1 MNSLYIASIFI
12 FVVFVLSILAIESK
26 NILKS
31 ILFLSAASIFTA
43 IIFVVWKAP
52 DVAMTEAAIGAGFT
66 TFLFFIAYFK
76 VDKLEKEN

>member
-1 MNSLYIASIFI
+1 MNSIHIASIFI
-12 FVVFVLSILAIESK
+12 LIIFLLSILAIESK

-43 IIFVVWKAP
+43 LVFVVWKAP

-66 TFLFFIAYFK
+66 TFLYFITYFK
-76 VDKLEKEN
+76 VKKMKKEN